1 MTSELR
7 IRGLNPDEA
16 GVGLPVLI
24 IGVKVLGLDGFPVLQ
39 MMPAVLEM
47 RHVVDE
53 NTSTHWVQAI
63 IQVFEPPRV
72 VTEL

>member
-1 MTSELR
+1 MTPELR

-16 GVGLPVLI
+16 GVDLPVLI
-24 IGVKVLGLDGFPVLQ
+24 IGVKRLGPDGEPVLQ

-53 NTSTHWVQAI
+53 STSTHWVQAT
-63 IQVFEPPRV
+63 IQEFEPPRV
-72 VTEL
+72 VTDL